1 MMSQLSSLIHFTIYR
16 LGKEKLD
23 VDHVINF
30 VLLQASGSDDD
41 GDREQKIRFEGED
54 HPETEKHDKLRRR
67 DTPHYLKGK
76 RIDLQSNNQDKVME
90 ILAKAGNRDGDE
102 GQNNESVRTVLTV
115 SLSLH
120 AHIYNVCDPR
130 LWSKENYKE
139 RKAS

>member
-1 MMSQLSSLIHFTIYR
+1 MVRVSQILIMSFY
-16 LGKEKLD
+16 
-23 VDHVINF
+23 F
-30 VLLQASGSDDD
+30 VLLQASGSEDD

-102 GQNNESVRTVLTV
+102 GQNNTSVRTAFITIFFILTC
-115 SLSLH
+115 S
-120 AHIYNVCDPR
+120 
-130 LWSKENYKE
+130 
-139 RKAS
+139 